1 MIMIKEDGCSMKI
14 SEIVTRRSIRHF
26 IAKEVSDENIK
37 GIIEAGMWAPSEHN
51 EQPWRFI
58 VIRGDERKNLVRA
71 LKKGIQK
78 NRSEKDAIFGDGY
91 EKYIPAAIYTA
102 RILEQA
108 PVIIFVM
115 NGKGQ
120 DYHKPRS
127 AAEYL
132 MELTD
137 IESISAA
144 IQNMCLEATA
154 RGIGSLWTCN
164 IFFAYDEIKEWI
176 HSDGEMVAAIA
187 FGYTDREVK
196 PLPRKPLE
204 SLIEYRGTCIKE
216 KE

>member
-1 MIMIKEDGCSMKI
+1 MKI

-26 IAKEVSDENIK
+26 ISREVSDEDIK

-127 AAEYL
+127 VAEYL
-132 MELTD
+132 TELTD

-204 SLIEYRGTCIKE
+204 SLIEYRGTFTKE